1 MFKRP
6 ILFLVLATATLVLTN
21 CNRNSGGKNPPSSL
35 DMYEVSFQYDGL
47 NRSAQVHIP
56 ENYDSSFA
64 LPVVLNFHG
73 YGGNAT
79 AHAATTGMTATSDSF
94 QFLLVYPQGSLLG
107 NDPHWNNALPGPDNK
122 SDAEDLGYTSEL
134 LRRLD
139 SAFLIDRERIYAC
152 GYSNGGMMSYA
163 LGCYLNNEIAAVAS
177 ISGCLGDTTETCEL
191 QHPTAALNIHGTN
204 DDVVAYDGG
213 SEIISAPDAV
223 AFWAAQNNAQ
233 STPTITTSTTSS
245 YDIEHIRY
253 EQGDSSVTSEHIKV
267 LGGGHVW
274 FRFEE
279 NGASMNT
286 LIWEF
291 FDRFDIYG
299 AR

>member
-1 MFKRP
+1 MMTIFKKP
-6 ILFLVLATATLVLTN
+6 IFFLALAAAALVLTN

-47 NRSAQVHIP
+47 NRSAHVHIP

-73 YGGNAT
+73 YGGNAA

-122 SDAEDLGYTSEL
+122 SDAEDLGFTSEL
-134 LRRLD
+134 LRLLD
-139 SAFLIDRERIYAC
+139 SAFLIDRERVYAC

-233 STPTITTSTTSS
+233 TPPPITQVTPAGTIK
-245 YDIEHIRY
+245 DKIRN
-253 EQGDSSVTSEHIKV
+253 ERG
-267 LGGGHVW
+267 
-274 FRFEE
+274 
-279 NGASMNT
+279 
-286 LIWEF
+286 
-291 FDRFDIYG
+291 
-299 AR
+299 

>member
-1 MFKRP
+1 MVKKLRF
-6 ILFLVLATATLVLTN
+6 LFLLAFAALAMVN
-21 CNRNSGGKNPPSSL
+21 CNRSSGGKNPPASS
-35 DMYEVSFQYDGL
+35 DMFALSFQHDAIE
-47 NRSAQVHIP
+47 RVAWIHVP
-56 ENYDSSFA
+56 ENYDSTTA

-73 YGGNAT
+73 YGGYAT
-79 AHAATTGMTATSDSF
+79 AHAATTGMRATSDSF

-107 NDPHWNNALPGPDNK
+107 TDPHWNNALPGPDNK
-122 SDAEDLGYTSEL
+122 SDADDLGFTSEL
-134 LRRLD
+134 LRLLD
-139 SAFLIDRERIYAC
+139 SAFLIDRERVYAC

-177 ISGCLGDTTETCEL
+177 ISGCLGDTSATCAP
-191 QHPTAALNIHGTN
+191 QHPTATLNIHGTN
-204 DDVVAYDGG
+204 DDVIAYNGS

-223 AFWAAQNNAQ
+223 AFWAVKNNTQAI
-233 STPTITTSTTSS
+233 PTNTTSATTS
-245 YDIEHIRY
+245 YDVEHIRY
-253 EQGDSSVTSEHIKV
+253 EQGDSNVTAEHIKV

-274 FRFEE
+274 YRFEE

-299 AR
+299 KR